1 MNLSF
6 LDGVS
11 LPQLVDVSG
20 CPECPL
26 LKYVLTPQ
34 EQQRKAMYYQQHPA
48 AIVAPPPIIYKPKQM
63 VRTFP
68 PKQPAFSMVPQQ
80 PSAVSVPPP
89 FVQSSVP
96 VQVPQQV
103 YYRAPVQVCVN
114 QSQSIGNY
122 PNPIYPPSQPGLSS
136 HTVHYTY
143 QVPSN
148 TGSVWSPYRS

>member
-1 MNLSF
+1 MLFAMSSEEYLMVESIILRWCFITPIGRCEWMSRMSIVEICAYSARTTAEGNVLSAT
-6 LDGVS
+6 
-11 LPQLVDVSG
+11 PCRYC
-20 CPECPL
+20 CPSSDHL
-26 LKYVLTPQ
+26 
-34 EQQRKAMYYQQHPA
+34 
-48 AIVAPPPIIYKPKQM
+48 
-63 VRTFP
+63 
-68 PKQPAFSMVPQQ
+68 QQ

-96 VQVPQQV
+96 VQVPQQA

>member
-80 PSAVSVPPP
+80 A
-89 FVQSSVP
+89 
-96 VQVPQQV
+96 